1 MRHEYRQEST
11 RSPPVSRGIGFMLN
25 LDRSVT
31 AFAITLRRHAHCAL
45 RLGKPSG
52 ADARGSAATLT
63 KTMRQKETFLPALC
77 THIATH
83 TRHWERQGWRLSAN
97 SGHSRTLGRPVS
109 QA

>member
-1 MRHEYRQEST
+1 MRHRYRQEST
-11 RSPPVSRGIGFMLN
+11 RSPPVSRGIEFMLN

-52 ADARGSAATLT
+52 ADARVSAATLA
-63 KTMRQKETFLPALC
+63 KMIRQKETFLPALC

-83 TRHWERQGWRLSAN
+83 TRPRDRAF
-97 SGHSRTLGRPVS
+97 RPV
-109 QA
+109 AAARLHFNFVMI